1 LTPRFKILTA
11 ALLCAAAPLRAET
24 PAFSMPLDCTLG
36 DSCYIQQFVDHDPGP
51 GARDFTCAS
60 LTYDGHKG
68 TDFAVPSI
76 AAMQAGVE
84 VLSLAPGRVTATR
97 DGMIDR
103 LYRPEHDAEM
113 DGRDCGNGIMI
124 DHGDGWTAQY
134 CHMARGSVRVQK
146 GDVLERGA
154 PLGRVGLSGRT
165 QFPHLQVTIRRDGK
179 VVDPFDPDGRITCGA
194 PSEDTLWADPIAYVP
209 GGLISL
215 GFSSRVPAFDAIKSG
230 TANEAITPQTGALVL
245 WGYAFGGRTG
255 DVMSLTLTGPLG
267 EIISNDAR
275 LDKTQAQFFRAAG
288 RRLKADRWPPGTYT
302 GTVTLTRGA
311 ATIDTETTSF
321 DLE

>member
-1 LTPRFKILTA
+1 
-11 ALLCAAAPLRAET
+11 
-24 PAFSMPLDCTLG
+24 MPLDCTLG

-68 TDFAVPSI
+68 TDFAVPSM
-76 AAMQAGVE
+76 AAMQAGVA

-97 DGMIDR
+97 DGMTDR

-113 DGRDCGNGIMI
+113 AGRDCGNGIMI

-134 CHMARGSVRVQK
+134 CHMARGSVQVQK
-146 GDVLERGA
+146 GDVVDRGA

-165 QFPHLQVTIRRDGK
+165 QFPHLQVTIRRNGK

-194 PSEDTLWADPIAYVP
+194 PSQDTLWADPIAYVP

-230 TANEAITPQTGALVL
+230 TANEAMTPQTGALVL

-267 EIISNDAR
+267 EIISNDAV
-275 LDKTQAQFFRAAG
+275 LEKNQAQFFRAAG
-288 RRLKADRWPPGTYT
+288 RKLRAERWPPGTYT
-302 GTVTLTRGA
+302 GTVALTRGGTA
-311 ATIDTETTSF
+311 LGSRTITL
-321 DLE
+321 DLN